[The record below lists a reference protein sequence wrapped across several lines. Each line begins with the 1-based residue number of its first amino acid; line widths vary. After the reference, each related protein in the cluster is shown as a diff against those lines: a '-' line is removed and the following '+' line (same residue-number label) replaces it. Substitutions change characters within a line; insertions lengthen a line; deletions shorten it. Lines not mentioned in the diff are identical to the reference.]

1 MVVCLSIT
9 FTPEITAMNT
19 PNLEIS
25 AKLVMSL
32 RDRTNLPM
40 MKCKAALEATKGAH
54 ADADAWIDAAI
65 EHLRKQGLA
74 AADKFA
80 GRETT
85 QGGLGLALKDG
96 KGVIVL
102 LGCQTDFVSGN
113 DVFKEFVKQLAE
125 TALSGNANDVDALKA
140 AAFDG
145 TTVADAIPLKIQQI
159 GENLVLAKVS
169 ALAGDVVVGYNHGGK
184 IATLVS
190 GTGDSAKL
198 RMIALH
204 VASANPAP
212 LALKREDVDPAIVAK
227 EEEILMATPEV
238 QAKPEAM
245 RSKIVQ
251 GKLGRFF
258 KEQVLLEQE
267 MLLDA
272 EKGETVEKY
281 AKRHG
286 LTVTGFVRLAV

>member
-1 MVVCLSIT
+1 
-9 FTPEITAMNT
+9 MNT

-32 RDRTNLPM
+32 RDRAGIPM
-40 MKCKAALEATKGAH
+40 MKCKAALEGTKGAH
-54 ADADAWIDAAI
+54 ATEDAWIDAAI

-74 AADKFA
+74 TADKFA

-85 QGGLGLALKDG
+85 NGGLGMALADG
-96 KGVIVL
+96 KGLIVL

-113 DVFKEFVKQLAE
+113 DVFKEYVKSMAEAGLAAGA
-125 TALSGNANDVDALKA
+125 TDLDSLKA
-140 AAFDG
+140 AKYSGA
-145 TTVADAIPLKIQQI
+145 TVVDSIPGKIQQI
-159 GENLVLAKVS
+159 GENLVLAKAV
-169 ALAGDVVVGYNHGGK
+169 ALTGAVVVGYNHGGK

-190 GTGDSAKL
+190 GTGDAAKL

-212 LALKREDVDPAIVAK
+212 ISLDRAGVDPVVVAK
-227 EEEILMATPEV
+227 EKEILLATPELMG
-238 QAKPEAM
+238 KPEAM
-245 RSKIVQ
+245 RPKIVE
-251 GKLGRFF
+251 GKLGRFY
-258 KEQVLLEQE
+258 KERVLLEQE
-267 MLLDA
+267 MLLDN

-281 AKRHG
+281 AKRNG

>member
-1 MVVCLSIT
+1 MSN
-9 FTPEITAMNT
+9 PS
-19 PNLEIS
+19 LEIS
-25 AKLVMSL
+25 AKLVMAL

-54 ADADAWIDAAI
+54 ATEEAWMEAAI
-65 EHLRKQGLA
+65 ENLRKQGLA

-85 QGGLGLALKDG
+85 NGGLGMALGDG
-96 KGVIVL
+96 KGVLVL

-113 DVFKEFVKQLAE
+113 DVFKEFVKSLADAGLAAGA
-125 TALSGNANDVDALKA
+125 TDVESLKKA
-140 AAFDG
+140 AYTGA
-145 TTVADAIPLKIQQI
+145 TVADAIPGRIQQI
-159 GENLVLAKVS
+159 GENLVIAKVA
-169 ALAGDVVVGYNHGGK
+169 ALNGAVVVGYNHGGK

-190 GTGDSAKL
+190 GTGDAAKL
-198 RMIALH
+198 RMVALH

-212 LALKREDVDPAIVAK
+212 IALDRAGVDPTLVAK
-227 EEEILMATPEV
+227 EKEILLATPEV
-238 QAKPEAM
+238 QGKPEAM
-245 RSKIVQ
+245 RPKIVE
-251 GKLGRFF
+251 GKLGRFY
-258 KEQVLLEQE
+258 KERVLLEQE

>member
-1 MVVCLSIT
+1 
-9 FTPEITAMNT
+9 MNNPT
-19 PNLEIS
+19 LEIS
-25 AKLVMSL
+25 AKLVMNL

-40 MKCKAALEATKGAH
+40 MKCKAALEGTKGSH
-54 ADADAWIDAAI
+54 ATEDAWIEAAI
-65 EHLRKQGLA
+65 DHLRKQGLS

-113 DVFKEFVKQLAE
+113 DVFKAFVKQLAD
-125 TALSGNANDVDALKA
+125 TALAVGATTVDGLKKA
-140 AAFDG
+140 ALDG
-145 TTVADAIPLKIQQI
+145 ATVSEAIPLKIQQI
-159 GENLVLAKVS
+159 GENLVLAKVES
-169 ALAGDVVVGYNHGGK
+169 LAGTVVVGYNHGGK

-190 GTGDSAKL
+190 GTGDAQKL

-212 LALKREDVDPAIVAK
+212 IALKREEVDPVIVKK
-227 EEEILMATPEV
+227 EEEILLAIPEV
-238 QAKPEAM
+238 QSKPEAM
-245 RSKIVQ
+245 RPKIVQ

-258 KEQVLLEQE
+258 KERVLLEQE

-281 AKRHG
+281 AARHG

>member
-1 MVVCLSIT
+1 
-9 FTPEITAMNT
+9 MNNPT
-19 PNLEIS
+19 LEIS

-32 RDRTNLPM
+32 RDRINLPM
-40 MKCKAALEATKGAH
+40 MKCKSALEATKGSH
-54 ADADAWIDAAI
+54 ATEEAWMEAAI
-65 EHLRKQGLA
+65 EHLRKSGIA

-85 QGGLGLALKDG
+85 QGGLGMALADG

-113 DVFKEFVKQLAE
+113 DVFKELVKQFAE
-125 TALSGNANDVDALKA
+125 TALASGATDVDSLKA
-140 AAFDG
+140 AKFAG
-145 TTVADAIPLKIQQI
+145 STVAEAIPGKIQQI

-169 ALAGDVVVGYNHGGK
+169 ALSGKVVVGYNHGGK

-190 GTGDSAKL
+190 GTGDAQKL

-212 LALKREDVDPAIVAK
+212 IALNRDGVDPALVKK
-227 EEEILMATPEV
+227 EEEILLATPEV
-238 QAKPEAM
+238 QSKPEAM
-245 RSKIVQ
+245 RPKIVL
-251 GKLGRFF
+251 GKLGRFY
-258 KEQVLLEQE
+258 KERVLLEQE

-281 AKRHG
+281 AARHG

>member
-1 MVVCLSIT
+1 MSNPI
-9 FTPEITAMNT
+9 
-19 PNLEIS
+19 LEIS
-25 AKLVMSL
+25 AKLVMNL

-40 MKCKAALEATKGAH
+40 MKCKSALEGTKGAH
-54 ADADAWIDAAI
+54 ASEDAWIDAAI
-65 EHLRKQGLA
+65 EHLRKQGLS

-85 QGGLGLALKDG
+85 QGGLGLSLKDG

-113 DVFKEFVKQLAE
+113 DVFKAFVKQLAD
-125 TALSGNANDVDALKA
+125 TALAVGASTVDTLKKA
-140 AAFDG
+140 ALDG
-145 TTVADAIPLKIQQI
+145 ATVNEAIPLKIQQI
-159 GENLVLAKVS
+159 GENLVLAKVE
-169 ALAGDVVVGYNHGGK
+169 ALAGAVVVGYNHGGK

-190 GTGDSAKL
+190 GTGDAQKL

-204 VASANPAP
+204 VASANPP
-212 LALKREDVDPAIVAK
+212 PIALKREEVDPVIVKK
-227 EEEILMATPEV
+227 EEEILLAIPEV
-238 QAKPEAM
+238 QSKPEAM
-245 RSKIVQ
+245 RPKIVQ
-251 GKLGRFF
+251 GKLSRFF
-258 KEQVLLEQE
+258 KERVLLEQE

-281 AKRHG
+281 AARHG

>member
-1 MVVCLSIT
+1 
-9 FTPEITAMNT
+9 MNT
-19 PNLEIS
+19 PNIEIS
-25 AKLVMSL
+25 AKLVMAL
-32 RDRTNLPM
+32 RDRTNISM
-40 MKCKAALEATKGAH
+40 MKCKAALEKTKGAH
-54 ADADAWIDAAI
+54 ASEDAWMEVAI
-65 EHLRKQGLA
+65 EQLRKDGFA

-85 QGGLGLALKDG
+85 NGGLGMALADG
-96 KGVIVL
+96 KGVLVL

-113 DVFKEFVKQLAE
+113 DTFKEYVKQLAE
-125 TALSGNANDVDALKA
+125 AGLAAGATDVDSLKA
-140 AAFDG
+140 AKFTGG
-145 TTVADAIPLKIQQI
+145 TVGDSIPGKIQQI
-159 GENLVLAKVS
+159 GENLVIAKVA
-169 ALAGDVVVGYNHGGK
+169 ALTGAVVVGYNHGGK

-190 GTGDSAKL
+190 GTGDAAKL

-212 LALKREDVDPAIVAK
+212 IALDRAGVDPAVVAK
-227 EEEILMATPEV
+227 EKEILLATPEV
-238 QAKPEAM
+238 QGKPEAM
-245 RSKIVQ
+245 RPKIVE
-251 GKLGRFF
+251 GKLGRFY
-258 KEQVLLEQE
+258 KERVLLEQE